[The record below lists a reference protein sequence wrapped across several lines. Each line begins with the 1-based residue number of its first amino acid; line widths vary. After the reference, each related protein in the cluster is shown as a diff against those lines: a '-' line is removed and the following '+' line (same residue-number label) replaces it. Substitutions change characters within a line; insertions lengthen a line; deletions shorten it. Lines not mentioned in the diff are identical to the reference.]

1 MTWFKIDDSFWRSKK
16 VRKLG
21 EKDRLAAVGLW
32 TLAGDWS
39 ADNLTDGFVP
49 WEVVDGWESDRRLA
63 ERLIAVGFWIE
74 TEKEGETGVIF
85 HDWEDWQPTRDQV
98 IQRRKA
104 DADRRARW
112 RAAKRDGTP
121 PPSGP
126 GGHPSDSQR
135 ESRQESRRDTR
146 QDTRQES
153 RLVSSL
159 PDPTR
164 PDPTRP
170 VVKEVVTK
178 GGDRSETYA
187 RDNAT
192 PPTPKRPRC
201 KAHAH
206 LADDEPGPAC
216 RACRDVR
223 LAAEAAPGQQ
233 ADAERARRAEARAV
247 LDACDDC
254 DEAGWLLDAD
264 GVPVEPARRCTH
276 GRPLRVVS

>member
-21 EKDRLAAVGLW
+21 EKDRLGAVGLW
-32 TLAGDWS
+32 TLSGDWS

-49 WEVVDGWESDRRLA
+49 WEVIDGWDPDRRLA
-63 ERLIAVGFWIE
+63 ERLIAVGFWVEIE
-74 TEKEGETGVIF
+74 KDGETGVEF

-126 GGHPSDSQR
+126 GGRPADHQR
-135 ESRQESRRDTR
+135 ESQQESREVSRRDATR
-146 QDTRQES
+146 ES
-153 RLVSSL
+153 RPASLL

-170 VVKEVVTK
+170 VTTSGEVGGGSYVTQ
-178 GGDRSETYA
+178 RA
-187 RDNAT
+187 RIQD
-192 PPTPKRPRC
+192 PPRPRC
-201 KAHAH
+201 PQHEH
-206 LADDEPGPAC
+206 LDPTDPGPNC
-216 RACRDVR
+216 IGCRDARVAEQDTAS
-223 LAAEAAPGQQ
+223 AAAAAG
-233 ADAERARRAEARAV
+233 RAQRAAARAQV
-247 LDACDDC
+247 DDC
-254 DEAGWLLDAD
+254 PLCDPVGWLLAED
-264 GVPVEPARRCTH
+264 GTPVEPARKCGH
-276 GRPLRVVS
+276 RPLRSVS